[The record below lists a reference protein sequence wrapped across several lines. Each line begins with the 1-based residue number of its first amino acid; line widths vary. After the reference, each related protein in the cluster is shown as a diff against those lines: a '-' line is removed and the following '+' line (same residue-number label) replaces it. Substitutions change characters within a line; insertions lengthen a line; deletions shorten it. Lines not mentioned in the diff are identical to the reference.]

1 MKDGIQGDHSLY
13 HARFTLH
20 RDYVPVILMV
30 LLIRSVTL
38 LIALSSSTVELEL
51 E

>member
-1 MKDGIQGDHSLY
+1 MTTVYIMLGFDQ
-13 HARFTLH
+13 
-20 RDYVPVILMV
+20 DYVPVILMV